1 MSGVAAGDCPNSLLI
16 VLPRPLGPV
25 KTLAAKVFWP
35 PVPVASPSREGVAG
49 IRLLLQRLPVPIG
62 PNHPSFLSF
71 QPELP
76 PVLDC
81 PLLAKGAAV
90 AMVCGCCLL
99 REHGGSKSGCSSY
112 PVHAAST
119 AATSSTATG
128 PSSSFGDAD
137 SLSLPVLVSN
147 QLLAIFYKVAIF
159 GAYKAKQ
166 RDSLCS
172 FSRKSYCL
180 CVIFSFSSHDSVS
193 FFPYND

>member
-1 MSGVAAGDCPNSLLI
+1 MDAHSFGPPCRCWLKYLI
-16 VLPRPLGPV
+16 SVLNISSTRAFKV

-90 AMVCGCCLL
+90 AMVCGCCCCVNMEAAKAAVPPILFMPRPQRQLVRPPLDPLPPSVLVKFAQMWL
-99 REHGGSKSGCSSY
+99 RQNLCTANGGS
-112 PVHAAST
+112 H
-119 AATSSTATG
+119 
-128 PSSSFGDAD
+128 
-137 SLSLPVLVSN
+137 
-147 QLLAIFYKVAIF
+147 
-159 GAYKAKQ
+159 KA
-166 RDSLCS
+166 
-172 FSRKSYCL
+172 
-180 CVIFSFSSHDSVS
+180 
-193 FFPYND
+193 